1 GMYPRNHGVWS
12 NGVLAKD
19 EGKTLP
25 HYLRRQGYQTANVG
39 KMHFEPTGDPT
50 GTMSAEAK
58 VHWQRQADH
67 EIEQGYWGFDTIKC
81 TIGHSV
87 VTGNYRQW
95 FLEHGG
101 SDNMF
106 QVDASGAHT
115 GPMHMPET
123 LHCTSYVGEMAVDY
137 IQEQRD
143 KARPFFLTVS
153 FPDPHFPFT
162 PPSESIQNREVHR
175 PIGDERDLETRPER
189 YRQHYEG
196 CWSRSGLS
204 GVSTPDGINE
214 QLTKERIAY
223 TYDMV
228 ELIDKNVGEVVA
240 ALKQEGIYEETIIVF
255 LSDHGE
261 LLGDHGLWFKGPFL
275 YEGLVNAPFIL
286 VDQQSRGQVSEALVS
301 TLDLMPTLCDAVE
314 VPVPHYNDGVSLLDS
329 SKQRRQCLVE
339 YRNGF
344 GDQDFCVYA
353 LINKNYKFIRYED
366 GTYELNDLEKDKE
379 ERQNVASQP
388 EYQDVVQ
395 QMTNNLL
402 SYLMQTSTNRFPQIC
417 GN

>member
-1 GMYPRNHGVWS
+1 MYPRNHGVWS

-87 VTGNYRQW
+87 VTGNYRQ
-95 FLEHGG
+95 
-101 SDNMF
+101 
-106 QVDASGAHT
+106 
-115 GPMHMPET
+115 
-123 LHCTSYVGEMAVDY
+123 
-137 IQEQRD
+137 
-143 KARPFFLTVS
+143 
-153 FPDPHFPFT
+153 
-162 PPSESIQNREVHR
+162 
-175 PIGDERDLETRPER
+175 
-189 YRQHYEG
+189 
-196 CWSRSGLS
+196 
-204 GVSTPDGINE
+204 
-214 QLTKERIAY
+214 
-223 TYDMV
+223 
-228 ELIDKNVGEVVA
+228 
-240 ALKQEGIYEETIIVF
+240 
-255 LSDHGE
+255 
-261 LLGDHGLWFKGPFL
+261 
-275 YEGLVNAPFIL
+275 
-286 VDQQSRGQVSEALVS
+286 
-301 TLDLMPTLCDAVE
+301 
-314 VPVPHYNDGVSLLDS
+314 
-329 SKQRRQCLVE
+329 CLVE

-379 ERQNVASQP
+379 ERQNVASQS